1 MFRIFVSDN
10 NIANVL
16 KLKRLILTN
25 SDKQI
30 NLSLN
35 TLLFYITLTRKNYK
49 NLNLMLYKKIIF
61 IFAILK
67 REMCENCLIIIFLFH
82 MYYFPNFQ
90 LLKKVILYN
99 LNC

>member
-61 IFAILK
+61 IFAFKK
-67 REMCENCLIIIFLFH
+67 RDVRKLFN
-82 MYYFPNFQ
+82 YYFSFSYVLFPKFSTP
-90 LLKKVILYN
+90 KKSNIV
-99 LNC
+99 